1 DLTLSDD
8 DGRNSTGGDH
18 VITSFNDLSLT
29 LDFPSSNLRFYLVRG
44 SPFITCLVPRNT
56 SISISTIHAIL
67 SCCSSTNSL
76 NKYKLNLNNN
86 QTWVIY
92 SSSSINLTHTPSSVT
107 IAAYSGGI
115 LRIAVLP
122 NESDPDSESILDRF
136 SSCYPVSGHAAFT
149 KPFSVE
155 YRWEKK
161 GYRDLLM
168 LAHPLHLK
176 LLSSSDDEDCDV
188 AVLDGLKYKSMD
200 GDLVAVVGDSW
211 LLKSDPISVTEIVD
225 ALCKDVDG
233 LNASAITTTSSYFYG
248 KLIAR
253 GARLALIAEEVGLP
267 VEVVEGRLAA
277 AVRCV
282 GVEEEEGFGRVC
294 KEWN

>member
-1 DLTLSDD
+1 M
-8 DGRNSTGGDH
+8 
-18 VITSFNDLSLT
+18 
-29 LDFPSSNLRFYLVRG
+29 
-44 SPFITCLVPRNT
+44 
-56 SISISTIHAIL
+56 IHAIL

-136 SSCYPVSGHAAFT
+136 SSCYPISGHAAFT

-188 AVLDGLKYKSMD
+188 AVLDGLKYRSMD

-211 LLKSDPISVTEIVD
+211 LLKSDPIFVTEIVD
-225 ALCKDVDG
+225 ALCKHVDG
-233 LNASAITTTSSYFYG
+233 LNASAIATTSSYFYG

-267 VEVVEGRLAA
+267 VEVVGGRLAA